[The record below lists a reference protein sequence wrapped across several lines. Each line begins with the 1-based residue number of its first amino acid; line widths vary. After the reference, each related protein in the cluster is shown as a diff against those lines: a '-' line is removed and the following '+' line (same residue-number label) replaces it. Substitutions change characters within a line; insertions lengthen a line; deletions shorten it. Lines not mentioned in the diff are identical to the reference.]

1 MTFHSEGNLK
11 PEMNETLLTGFTAV
25 VLAVLFFFTPKT

>member
-1 MTFHSEGNLK
+1 
-11 PEMNETLLTGFTAV
+11 MNETLLTGFTAL